1 MGGRV
6 GDGIL
11 PCIFFIE
18 KCPKRS
24 ELQIQIVKQK
34 KWRMMNTVLCSL
46 NMIHI
51 MVIRLKFSNDQDLY
65 LYFRQKNGV
74 GDQTRVE

>member
-11 PCIFFIE
+11 PCTLFIE

-34 KWRMMNTVLCSL
+34 KWRMMNTDLCSL

-65 LYFRQKNGV
+65 LYFRQKNG
-74 GDQTRVE
+74 DQTRVE

>member
-1 MGGRV
+1 M
-6 GDGIL
+6 L
-11 PCIFFIE
+11 EFKLTE
-18 KCPKRS
+18 CPKRS

-34 KWRMMNTVLCSL
+34 KWRMMNTDLCSL